1 MNTNTSK
8 VLVALLVVFV
18 TLMVSSV
25 VYHLVNKEFVTET
38 AILATAEDS
47 ITFKGVYVRDE
58 KPVLYNGSG
67 AVSYSVLDGGKLGK
81 GTTIAE
87 IYASDTEIETRQKI
101 ENLNHELSILKKIEN
116 PGTSD
121 VEKPASLSNL
131 ILEKYKSTVYDL
143 EMNDINSLAKNK
155 EELLILISTMQMVTG
170 NSDEYRLNIQQ
181 NINEI
186 QAEID
191 SLKASQSSPIDR
203 IISNE
208 SSYFVSYVDGYED
221 EITKAN
227 IDNLTVDYINSVNDN
242 VSENTEGVLGK
253 TIEGYKWYIVGIID
267 NSNNK
272 YSETE
277 SLYLK
282 LESTPQQ
289 VRAVVERIKPT
300 DNANESI
307 VILSCDKLTY
317 DLVQHRTERVEMIKG
332 VYEGVKVPR
341 DAMRFKDI
349 EETVTD
355 EITGEKVKKT
365 TNYRGVYVKLGEQ
378 VLFKKLDV
386 IFEGDKYVI
395 SNINKGSE
403 YVVLYDD
410 IIVEGIDANGN

>member
-253 TIEGYKWYIVGIID
+253 TIEGYKWYIVGVID

>member
-25 VYHLVNKEFVTET
+25 IYHLVNKEYVTET

-47 ITFKGVYVRDE
+47 ISFKGVYVRDE
-58 KPVLYNGSG
+58 KPVYYNGVG
-67 AVSYSVLDGGKLGK
+67 TISYSVHDGGKVGK

-87 IYASDTEIETRQKI
+87 IYTSDYEIETKQKI
-101 ENLNHELSILKKIEN
+101 EKLNEELSILKKIDN

-131 ILEKYKSTVYDL
+131 ILEKYKSTVYAL
-143 EMNDINSLAKNK
+143 ETNDFDSLADNK
-155 EELLILISTMQMVTG
+155 EELLILISTMQLVTG
-170 NSDEYRLNIQQ
+170 NTDEYRLSIQENISQ
-181 NINEI
+181 I

-191 SLKASQSSPIDR
+191 TLKASQSAPVDR
-203 IISNE
+203 IVSDQ
-208 SSYFVSYVDGYED
+208 SCYFVSYVDGYED
-221 EITKAN
+221 ELTKAN
-227 IDNLTVDYINSVNDN
+227 IDNLTVEYINSVTDN
-242 VSENTEGVLGK
+242 VSAVTEGVLGK
-253 TIEGYKWYIVGIID
+253 TIDGYKWCIVGVID

-272 YSETE
+272 FKETE
-277 SLYLK
+277 VVYLK
-282 LESTPQQ
+282 FESTSQKI
-289 VRAVVERIKPT
+289 RAVIDKIKPT
-300 DNANESI
+300 DNAEESI

-332 VYEGVKVPR
+332 VYEGIKVPR
-341 DAMRFKDI
+341 KALRFKEI
-349 EETVTD
+349 EETVVD
-355 EITGEKVKKT
+355 EVTGEEVKKT

-386 IFEGDKYVI
+386 IFEGDNYVI
-395 SNINKGSE
+395 SNKNKGNG

>member
-253 TIEGYKWYIVGIID
+253 TIEGYKWYIVGVID

-317 DLVQHRTERVEMIKG
+317 DLVQHRTERVDRK
-332 VYEGVKVPR
+332 
-341 DAMRFKDI
+341 
-349 EETVTD
+349 
-355 EITGEKVKKT
+355 
-365 TNYRGVYVKLGEQ
+365 
-378 VLFKKLDV
+378 
-386 IFEGDKYVI
+386 
-395 SNINKGSE
+395 S
-403 YVVLYDD
+403 VV
-410 IIVEGIDANGN
+410 

>member
-38 AILATAEDS
+38 AIFATAEDS

-58 KPVLYNGSG
+58 KPILYNGNG

-87 IYASDTEIETRQKI
+87 IYASESEIETRQKI
-101 ENLNHELSILKKIEN
+101 EKLNHELSILKKIEN

-143 EMNDINSLAKNK
+143 EMNDIDSLARNK
-155 EELLILISTMQMVTG
+155 EELLILMSTMQMITG
-170 NSDEYRLNIQQ
+170 NSDEYRFNIQQ

-191 SLKASQSSPIDR
+191 TLKASQSAPIDR
-203 IISNE
+203 VISNE

-221 EITKAN
+221 ELTKAN
-227 IDNLTVDYINSVNDN
+227 IDNLTADYINSVNDN

-253 TIEGYKWYIVGIID
+253 TIEGYKWYIVGVIN

-277 SLYLK
+277 AVYLK

-289 VRAVVERIKPT
+289 VRAVIERIKPT
-300 DNANESI
+300 DNASESI

-341 DAMRFKDI
+341 VAMRFKDI

-386 IFEGDKYVI
+386 IFEGDKFVI

-410 IIVEGIDANGN
+410 IIIEGIDANGN

>member
-143 EMNDINSLAKNK
+143 EMNDIDSLAKNK
-155 EELLILISTMQMVTG
+155 EELLILMSTMQMVTG

-221 EITKAN
+221 GITKVN

-253 TIEGYKWYIVGIID
+253 TIEGYKWYIVGVID

>member
-208 SSYFVSYVDGYED
+208 SSYFVSYIDGYED
-221 EITKAN
+221 ELTKAN

-253 TIEGYKWYIVGIID
+253 TIEGYKWYIVGVID

>member
-38 AILATAEDS
+38 AIFATAEDS
-47 ITFKGVYVRDE
+47 ILFKGVYVRDE
-58 KPVLYNGSG
+58 KPILYNGSG

-87 IYASDTEIETRQKI
+87 IYASDSEIETRQKI

-143 EMNDINSLAKNK
+143 EMNDFNSLAKNK
-155 EELLILISTMQMVTG
+155 EELLILMSTMQMITG

-191 SLKASQSSPIDR
+191 SLKASQSAPIDR

-221 EITKAN
+221 ELTKAN

-253 TIEGYKWYIVGIID
+253 TIEGYKWYIVGVIN

-277 SLYLK
+277 AVYLK

-289 VRAVVERIKPT
+289 VRAVIEKIKPT
-300 DNANESI
+300 DNAKESI

-341 DAMRFKDI
+341 VAMRFKDI

-355 EITGEKVKKT
+355 GITGEKVKKT

-410 IIVEGIDANGN
+410 IIIEGIDANGN